1 MSVIIIWQHFLAWV
15 LSQNLIVQRALRQQ
29 FSGCQCLS
37 QPEIIK
43 HWNLF
48 DSKTKSVLQEW
59 QDIFLS
65 KQIGA
70 AASAGVLEAHC
81 VCTDPDQ
88 QVLKVLS
95 ALKFLNM
102 LCKVSSSEFFSGLLR
117 YPNWSMRSIG
127 SKPRA
132 PDCYWTPLCG
142 ALALLLC
149 KLVPNWSALPPIFLI
164 WHVSPREWL
173 FLLGRDA
180 GSYSVVLQSCALLPL
195 FQGALETVLSQLVQQ
210 EIDSGQ

>member
-149 KLVPNWSALPPIFLI
+149 KLVPNWSALPPIFLRG
-164 WHVSPREWL
+164 SGK
-173 FLLGRDA
+173 FLLRSNCFFGRDA
-180 GSYSVVLQSCALLPL
+180 CSYTVVLQSCALLPRAHWR
-195 FQGALETVLSQLVQQ
+195 QSCCSLS
-210 EIDSGQ
+210 S